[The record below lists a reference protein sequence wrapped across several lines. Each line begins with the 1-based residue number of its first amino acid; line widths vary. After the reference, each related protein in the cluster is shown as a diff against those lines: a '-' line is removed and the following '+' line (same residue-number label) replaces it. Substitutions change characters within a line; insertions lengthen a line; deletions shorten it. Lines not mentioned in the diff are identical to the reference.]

1 MVYLLIISFFLGYY
15 KSLCFDLISS
25 TLLRIRVA
33 YVQTL
38 HKCDFKGC
46 APVECFLLEYLCNCV
61 HRLRVEKDR
70 ITARSLDLTNTSP
83 LESLNEL
90 GCQLHRHIRLTLSGL
105 FSVNT
110 DQAKPSHNP
119 GDLWLSTDLIES
131 PLLRLTAPHTLPPH
145 TSLWALA
152 NACIPGSSLDEV
164 ITADLLEVP
173 PGASEVLCN
182 LLSELQLEMATTGI
196 ETDVVKSSKVYSLQT
211 IFRQLLMCLHFRISQ
226 LSIDRQ
232 DYAHLLSSLV
242 NLSNTTLVDGARPI
256 NQLPSVVESSF
267 PNAHMTEANVQHSTD
282 SLQLS
287 YDLIWNLHFT
297 LIKSLL
303 AKVSDLDPLATRS
316 ETLEF
321 LTRTLLHNADHGK
334 IQCDQRVLSG
344 EGFMLNMT
352 VLFQRLSAPINVDSV
367 DPRYLFYRNCRVDFN
382 DATRISGT
390 QEELMEFQN
399 RLASELDLDNQRS
412 ANRLIFNFSTECFF
426 LTAWAMQ
433 LGFQNSIR
441 RYHRRLQVI
450 TDLTRNIKL
459 LSASRSHWAGPQ
471 SSAGKRISLVVI
483 LLYQTSAQAV
493 FIIQS
498 ILLFT
503 VCLLIIVLFVTCRKE
518 S

>member
-1 MVYLLIISFFLGYY
+1 MATHTSDEVRKKRLARLGTNVLSRTSNNQLSSGEMGTASRNHGSVVESLMDVESEAAELSCYEPSSLTISGDEDPGKKKFCDAFSRETQLSQARSATNTPMSSLMTKDPYTEQLTLILRILSAQWDESDGDCNLLICLPEEQVAVCLPRSMRPSSPPDSADTRSYY

-152 NACIPGSSLDEV
+152 NACIPGSSLDAV

-211 IFRQLLMCLHFRISQ
+211 VSTSHTHC
-226 LSIDRQ
+226 SIP
-232 DYAHLLSSLV
+232 
-242 NLSNTTLVDGARPI
+242 NLRL
-256 NQLPSVVESSF
+256 F
-267 PNAHMTEANVQHSTD
+267 
-282 SLQLS
+282 
-287 YDLIWNLHFT
+287 
-297 LIKSLL
+297 KS
-303 AKVSDLDPLATRS
+303 
-316 ETLEF
+316 
-321 LTRTLLHNADHGK
+321 
-334 IQCDQRVLSG
+334 
-344 EGFMLNMT
+344 
-352 VLFQRLSAPINVDSV
+352 
-367 DPRYLFYRNCRVDFN
+367 
-382 DATRISGT
+382 
-390 QEELMEFQN
+390 
-399 RLASELDLDNQRS
+399 
-412 ANRLIFNFSTECFF
+412 
-426 LTAWAMQ
+426 
-433 LGFQNSIR
+433 
-441 RYHRRLQVI
+441 
-450 TDLTRNIKL
+450 
-459 LSASRSHWAGPQ
+459 
-471 SSAGKRISLVVI
+471 
-483 LLYQTSAQAV
+483 
-493 FIIQS
+493 
-498 ILLFT
+498 
-503 VCLLIIVLFVTCRKE
+503 
-518 S
+518 